1 MSDTSP
7 AAELLQAR
15 IHRGLTGA
23 ARLALALDMSGWARE
38 LCLTRLRRA
47 HPDWADAELK
57 RELLRYAFQ
66 STERSPAELP
76 PPLR

>member
-7 AAELLQAR
+7 TAEVLQAR
-15 IHRGLTGA
+15 IHRGFTGA

-38 LCLTRLRRA
+38 LCLTRLRQA
-47 HPDWADAELK
+47 HPDWTDFELK
-57 RELLRYAFQ
+57 RELLRYAFR
-66 STERSPAELP
+66 STEHPLAELP